1 MAIYCLYNK
10 KTDLEV
16 GVTASLD
23 DALSQAKILIGT
35 PVKHNIEVYVYNDI
49 NTREDYYTESP
60 VVEADTIYKS
70 LIDFID
76 EHKGPYEIETPA
88 PKDKKSND
96 AWEVMNDLPNDTLH
110 HLSEREQVEV
120 LQWVPDELLIDE
132 VMRRLVEYKTLTGSV
147 MSAYDHLR
155 IYV

>member
-10 KTDLEV
+10 KTDLDV

-76 EHKGPYEIETPA
+76 EHEGPYEIETPG
-88 PKDKKSND
+88 PTDKKSSD
-96 AWEVMNDLPNDTLH
+96 AWEVMNDLPNDMLH
-110 HLSEREQVEV
+110 HLSDKEKLEVLHFIPDTMLIEELSRRLKEYRRVNDGVVEV
-120 LQWVPDELLIDE
+120 LDGLEIFV
-132 VMRRLVEYKTLTGSV
+132 
-147 MSAYDHLR
+147 
-155 IYV
+155 